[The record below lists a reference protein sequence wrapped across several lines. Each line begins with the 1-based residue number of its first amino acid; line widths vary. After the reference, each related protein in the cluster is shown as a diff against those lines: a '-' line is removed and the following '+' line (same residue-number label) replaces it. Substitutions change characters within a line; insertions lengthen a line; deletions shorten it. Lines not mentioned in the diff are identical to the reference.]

1 MFHLG
6 LWLSFFFNMQG
17 SFHFLFQFD
26 RAVIFCLSGLYTK
39 KLEGDCF
46 YHLIWKWSVS
56 LYADQWNPG

>member
-26 RAVIFCLSGLYTK
+26 QGRDLLS
-39 KLEGDCF
+39 
-46 YHLIWKWSVS
+46 
-56 LYADQWNPG
+56 QWTLH